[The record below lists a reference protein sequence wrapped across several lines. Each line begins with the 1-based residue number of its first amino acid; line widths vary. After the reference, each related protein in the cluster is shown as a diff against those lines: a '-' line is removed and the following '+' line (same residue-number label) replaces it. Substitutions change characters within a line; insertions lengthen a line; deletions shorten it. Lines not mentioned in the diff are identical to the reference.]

1 MNAKR
6 ASKTT
11 TSIVEGKH
19 LPLVLKS
26 ATCKSLSGRSTLG
39 YEIGATPDK
48 ELHVRVRSNSG
59 SGSFGLDWVPL
70 RALQQALAKAPLPIT
85 CTSLHR
91 VFAGKSANTSG
102 FIVAALFHEG
112 LLKPLGDT
120 RGYEPTDGAE
130 FMREV
135 KRLLDKGPYVA
146 ESTPTKADTAKAPA
160 KKADTAQAPAK
171 KADQAMPSPRK
182 AGATA
187 KAKAGKM

>member
-1 MNAKR
+1 MNAKK

-11 TSIVEGKH
+11 DSIVEGKY
-19 LPLVLKS
+19 LPRVLKS
-26 ATCKSLSGRSTLG
+26 ASCKSLSGRSTLG

-48 ELHVRVRSNSG
+48 EIHVRVRSNSG

-70 RALQQALAKAPLPIT
+70 RTLQQALAKAPLPIT
-85 CTSLHR
+85 CTSLQR
-91 VFAGKSANTSG
+91 TFAGKSANTSG

-112 LLKPLGDT
+112 LLKPHGDT

-130 FMREV
+130 FMRELR
-135 KRLLDKGPYVA
+135 RLLDKGPHVA
-146 ESTPTKADTAKAPA
+146 ESTPTKAN
-160 KKADTAQAPAK
+160 TAQAPAK

-187 KAKAGKM
+187 KAKAGKK